1 MTPTSKIDAL
11 HVADW
16 VPWRQPGTYHVE
28 RTTGPVRIVA
38 APGGR
43 HVEIMLALAA
53 ALHDPFA
60 ILYVLHTPRGGS
72 KAGRYQS
79 PPIDRAAVNR
89 FFASFGEFLASDG
102 RHDIWLRSFPDEATL
117 VWDRHDLLYA
127 YGPIELLEGVLH
139 SHQLTRGAV
148 SIPSPHAHRYHQGWD
163 EQEHAVLGAFQW
175 IESPLQPQDEEGAP

>member
-16 VPWRQPGTYHVE
+16 VPWRHPGTYQVE
-28 RTTGPVRIVA
+28 QTAGPVRIVA
-38 APGGR
+38 APSGR
-43 HVEIMLALAA
+43 HAEVMLALAA
-53 ALHDPFA
+53 TLRDPFA

-72 KAGRYQS
+72 RAGRYQS
-79 PPIDRAAVNR
+79 PPMDRAAVNQ
-89 FFASFGEFLASDG
+89 FFASFGEFFASDG
-102 RHDIWLRSFPDEATL
+102 RHDIWLRSFPDEATI

-148 SIPSPHAHRYHQGWD
+148 SIPSPHAHRYHQEWD
-163 EQEHAVLGAFQW
+163 HQEHAVLNAFQW
-175 IESPLQPQDEEGAP
+175 IESPLQPQDEDGAP